1 MSMLTP
7 PGMGGQYR
15 IKGDRYPRMR
25 RPRNRR
31 KIVLAGLATALVL
44 GLVGWGSLQ
53 LVGVFTGNGGSSA
66 QAAGRH
72 GDACRAADGKAPAGR
87 GEAER
92 AGATKKPGGKTGA
105 KGRNGEKA
113 PDALPEPGK
122 ITVNVLNATSRS
134 GLAAK
139 TAKELKKR
147 GFAIGEIANAPE
159 RLDHK
164 VDAPGLL
171 IGGAGAKTV
180 ARLKVLGTQ
189 LDGARTRHDEREGDE
204 IDLVIGNDFKGLAK
218 AKDASRA
225 LEALASPSP
234 KPSASC

>member
-72 GDACRAADGKAPAGR
+72 GDECRTAEGKRPAGSGKAGQT
-87 GEAER
+87 
-92 AGATKKPGGKTGA
+92 GATKRPGGKADA
-105 KGRNGEKA
+105 KGGNAEKA
-113 PDALPEPGK
+113 PDALPEAGK

-147 GFAIGEIANAPE
+147 GYAIGEITNAPE

-171 IGGAGAKTV
+171 IGAAGAETI
-180 ARLKVLGTQ
+180 ARMKVLGTQ
-189 LDGARTRHDEREGDE
+189 LEGARTRHDERKGDE
-204 IDLVIGNDFKGLAK
+204 VDLVIGNDFKGLAK

-234 KPSASC
+234 KPSLSC